1 MQTGLTE
8 ETPVTQPDLDRIRFV
23 TRHFN
28 GLKGGLILV
37 ALGLSFL
44 STGAGYNGWGH
55 YAVVFYLRIALIFG
69 YLALMLY
76 AKTYYQKRFGE
87 VLEQREE
94 LPHQEALS
102 IYGSGAGRR
111 PVYADTGPGLL
122 MVGRVLLIGGLGV
135 IVFVGV
141 RMVSPTAG
149 MPSMPD
155 ELPIF
160 GSFATV
166 QQLMDIVLGALFL
179 STWISRGRSLSQGY
193 YLALALLMLGI
204 PALGASQGFL
214 LPALQDHG
222 LIRMVR
228 FALPAAD
235 DMYMGMLL
243 CGASCLLAG
252 LLDHRQL
259 ARAFKPAVG

>member
-1 MQTGLTE
+1 
-8 ETPVTQPDLDRIRFV
+8 VTQPDLDRIRFV

-28 GLKGGLILV
+28 GLRGGLNLV
-37 ALGLSFL
+37 ALGLLLLPMGTFDF
-44 STGAGYNGWGH
+44 GRGH
-55 YAVVFYLRIALIFG
+55 FVVLFYLQIALMFVAV
-69 YLALMLY
+69 ALMLY

-102 IYGSGAGRR
+102 IYGSGTVRR
-111 PVYADTGPGLL
+111 AVYADMGPGLL
-122 MVGRVLLIGGLGV
+122 MFGRMLLIGGLGV
-135 IVFVGV
+135 IVYVGL

-149 MPSMPD
+149 MPSMYD
-155 ELPIF
+155 KVLQSYATYQQVLDIF
-160 GSFATV
+160 
-166 QQLMDIVLGALFL
+166 LGALFL
-179 STWISRGRSLSQGY
+179 GTWISRGRSLSQGY
-193 YLALALLMLGI
+193 YLALAILVLGI

-214 LPALQDHG
+214 LPALQDPG

-243 CGASCLLAG
+243 FGASCLLAG

-259 ARAFKPAVG
+259 VRAFKPAAG